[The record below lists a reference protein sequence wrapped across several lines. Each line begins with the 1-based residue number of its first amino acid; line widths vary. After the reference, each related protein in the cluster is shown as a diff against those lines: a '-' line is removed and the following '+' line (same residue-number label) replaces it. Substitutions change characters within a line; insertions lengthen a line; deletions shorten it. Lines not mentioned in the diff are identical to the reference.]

1 MAELSEEFVSSL
13 ARIGTDIPDF
23 RWYLSAIVFL
33 GAANYP
39 EHIPYLYQQLLKHHI
54 HEEEHF
60 EATKALRESF
70 TKASAIM
77 GAARTGNAIRLL
89 GTATLPHLKD
99 TTFHRSGLTDDSVTV
114 PRGKALHTK
123 IYGQNVL
130 FDGSRTVDA
139 SLDYAYVVRELFYG
153 KIFSFEGI
161 LGFRE
166 TEQVIVAALIG
177 VDCMNQVR
185 HHMFGMRVN
194 GVGKTEVEANRQIC
208 LAIAAELGIGFKEGV
223 IEVPD
228 VPE

>member
-77 GAARTGNAIRLL
+77 GAARVTSSPWPKLTALPRSLL
-89 GTATLPHLKD
+89 PPITHNLTPH
-99 TTFHRSGLTDDSVTV
+99 F
-114 PRGKALHTK
+114 
-123 IYGQNVL
+123 Q
-130 FDGSRTVDA
+130 
-139 SLDYAYVVRELFYG
+139 
-153 KIFSFEGI
+153 
-161 LGFRE
+161 
-166 TEQVIVAALIG
+166 
-177 VDCMNQVR
+177 
-185 HHMFGMRVN
+185 
-194 GVGKTEVEANRQIC
+194 
-208 LAIAAELGIGFKEGV
+208 
-223 IEVPD
+223 
-228 VPE
+228 